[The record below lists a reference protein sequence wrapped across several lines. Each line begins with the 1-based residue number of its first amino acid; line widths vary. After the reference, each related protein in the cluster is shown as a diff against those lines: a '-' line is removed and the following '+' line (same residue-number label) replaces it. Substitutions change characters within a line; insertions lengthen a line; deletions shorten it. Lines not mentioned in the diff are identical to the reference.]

1 MASLQS
7 LTQYNDVL
15 TPSTSDIRTEYLDP
29 ITQNTY
35 KYTFRLDQSGYLD
48 TNSMLIFKLLG
59 SADNNE
65 QRVNMWNGALGA
77 IKRVI
82 FQVGDNIIN
91 DVQDVY
97 KYSTLKNMNMPPN
110 MRNGYL
116 GHYLG
121 NQMWTQVRKQ
131 DTEHIKADTAST
143 TYENADNSKVGAV
156 VLNPTDSGAFLG
168 KADGTGAAFINSHRI
183 STDASTN
190 SQYGIPLGM
199 LIPALKGQKIPLF
212 LFDKQRILLTF
223 EFNTSDVFCNNLKT
237 ANVTYAGSRAGNQN
251 FAGSSVSG
259 TVIPAE
265 VKLVV
270 DYIIVP
276 ADTQNAIMAQTQKQ
290 GGYQLEFYDVVNIE
304 KNLVGSLQ
312 NNAEQSVEHRIG
324 QNNREV
330 HNIIM
335 WKEAPIASL
344 SRDLATDTGSSR
356 GNALMLSQA
365 CMGYSKEEFNV
376 NVDGRDEFDHFVYN
390 PVAQYNEISNVL
402 GADLKVERP
411 FYCNDDNTACSELAK
426 LESGILGTFK
436 PLALSLRSGQGG
448 IVGGGRMIGNYPII
462 FKYKRQAFTPQKD
475 NVADSSGAVKCNYF
489 CEVSR
494 VANILN
500 TAAGTNVVVSY

>member
-59 SADNNE
+59 TADNNE

-97 KYSTLKNMNMPPN
+97 KYST
-110 MRNGYL
+110 
-116 GHYLG
+116 
-121 NQMWTQVRKQ
+121 QVRKEAG
-131 DTEHIKADTAST
+131 EHIKADTAST
-143 TYENADNSKVGAV
+143 AYSAADSSRVGAV

-168 KADGTGAAFINSHRI
+168 KADGTGGAFINSHRI
-183 STDASTN
+183 STDVDTN
-190 SQYGIPLGM
+190 PQYGIPLGM

-223 EFNTSDVFCNNLKT
+223 EFNTSDNFCNNLKT
-237 ANVTYAGSRAGNQN
+237 ANVAYVGSRATPAN
-251 FAGSSVSG
+251 FSGASSSG
-259 TVIPAE
+259 TVIPAQ

-304 KNLVGSLQ
+304 KNLVGGLQ

-335 WKEAPIASL
+335 WKEAPIASR
-344 SRDLATDTGSSR
+344 SRDLAGNTGSSR

-390 PVAQYNEISNVL
+390 PVAQYNEISNVV

-411 FYCNDDNTACSELAK
+411 FYCNDDNTACSQLATI
-426 LESGILGTFK
+426 ESGILGTFK

-448 IVGGGRMIGNYPII
+448 IVGGGRTIGNYPII
-462 FKYKRQAFTPQKD
+462 FKYKRQAFTPQKV

>member
-1 MASLQS
+1 MATLKS
-7 LTQYNDVL
+7 LTTYDDVL
-15 TPSTSDIRTEYLDP
+15 TPNTSDIRTEYLDP

-35 KYTFRLDQSGYLD
+35 KYTFRLDQAGYLD
-48 TNSMLIFKLLG
+48 TNSMLIFKLKGLA
-59 SADNNE
+59 ADNE

-97 KYSTLKNMNMPPN
+97 KYSTLKNMNMPPS

-121 NQMWTQVRKQ
+121 NQMWTQVRKS
-131 DTEHIKADTAST
+131 TGETIKADTNSN
-143 TYENADNSKVGAV
+143 TYEDSDNSKVGAI
-156 VLNPTDSGAFLG
+156 VLNPTDSGAYLG
-168 KADGTGAAFINSHRI
+168 KADGSGGAFINSHSI
-183 STDASTN
+183 STNAATN
-190 SQYGIPLGM
+190 PQYGIPLGM

-223 EFNTSDVFCNNLKT
+223 EFNTSDNFCNNLT
-237 ANVTYAGSRAGNQN
+237 GANVVYNGSRAGDAN
-251 FAGSSVSG
+251 FSGDSITG
-259 TVIPAE
+259 TVIPFG

-276 ADTQNAIMAQTQKQ
+276 SDIQNQIVAQTQKQ

-304 KNLVGSLQ
+304 KNLVGGLG
-312 NNAEQSVEHRIG
+312 NNTEQSVEHRIG

-335 WKEAPIASL
+335 WKDAPKSSMAL
-344 SRDLATDTGSSR
+344 TGDTGSSR
-356 GNALMLSQA
+356 GSALMLKQGCLGFSQ
-365 CMGYSKEEFNV
+365 EEFNV

-390 PVAQYNEISNVL
+390 PVSQYNEISNVV

-411 FYCNDDNTACSELAK
+411 FYCVDDNTAVSELAK
-426 LESGILGTFK
+426 IESGILGTFK

-462 FKYKRQAFTPQKD
+462 WKYKRQAFTPQKN
-475 NVADSSGAVKCNYF
+475 NVLDSSGSVKCNYF

-494 VANILN
+494 TANILN
-500 TAAGTNVVVSY
+500 TPAGTNVVVSY